1 MREMDIV
8 RVNKGMVEY
17 CRDKIVDEFSLSLYL
32 NGRNFVKLL
41 CTPSALE
48 ALVYGYLLTER
59 VIAAKSDIISIEI
72 KPVNEESSEAF
83 VQLARDVFTDIEENA
98 PRTVTTGLGP
108 QQSLTYVTARK
119 KAHIESGL
127 QLTWQQVLRGIEQF
141 DSTSEVFATT
151 GGVHSCALSTLE
163 QGICI
168 FMEDI
173 GRHNAFDKVL
183 GQALLD
189 DLDLGQCFLLCSGR
203 VPGYMALKAINA
215 GLPVII
221 SRSAVTTKAVE
232 LARQADLTLCGF
244 ARGERVNIYAGQ
256 ERIIL
261 PEQGRTK

>member
-8 RVNKGMVEY
+8 RVNKGLVEY

-41 CTPSALE
+41 CTPSALP

-59 VIAAKSDIISIEI
+59 VIAAKDDIVSLEI

-83 VQLARDVFTDIEENA
+83 VRLSRDVFTDMEENA

-108 QQSLTYVTARK
+108 QQSLTYVAAQK
-119 KAHIESGL
+119 AAHIESDL
-127 QLTWQQVLRGIEQF
+127 RLTWRQVLRGIAQF

-151 GGVHSCALSTLE
+151 GGVHSCALSTTE
-163 QGICI
+163 GVCV

-189 DLDLGQCFLLCSGR
+189 GLDLSQCFLLCSGR

-261 PEQGRTK
+261 PGQEG